1 MKSLILYAAPG
12 SKSSSARIAKTL
24 KEKLTEPVESLNVFD
39 MDRYEKIGEYS
50 TLIFIVATY
59 GDQELHDNYEDFILN
74 IDHSLPKF
82 NYVVCEI
89 GNYYGYDDFELGA
102 GRIIIKHMENLK
114 GNSLLPLYSIDTLP
128 LLDEQKL
135 DKLVV
140 SLNSILN

>member
-1 MKSLILYAAPG
+1 MRCGCGNPNVALPTRAADHCLVTVG
-12 SKSSSARIAKTL
+12 IRIMSF
-24 KEKLTEPVESLNVFD
+24 VIY
-39 MDRYEKIGEYS
+39 MR
-50 TLIFIVATY
+50 
-59 GDQELHDNYEDFILN
+59 H
-74 IDHSLPKF
+74 

-128 LLDEQKL
+128 LLDERKL